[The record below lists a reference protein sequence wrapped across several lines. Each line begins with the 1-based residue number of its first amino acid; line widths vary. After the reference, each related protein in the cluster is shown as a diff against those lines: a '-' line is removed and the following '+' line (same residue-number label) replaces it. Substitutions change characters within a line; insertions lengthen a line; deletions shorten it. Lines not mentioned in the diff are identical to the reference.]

1 MSRVPDGWRVAP
13 LKNLAQVSIS
23 SVDKK
28 MYAGERLVRLCNY
41 MDVYSKNYIHADLNF
56 MLSSASEAEIAK
68 FSISEDDVLLT
79 KDSESPRDIGIPALV
94 VEPLENIVC
103 GYHLAILR
111 PKRSTLNGRYLY
123 HGLQTDCA
131 RDYFFR
137 AATGSTRFGLSVRGI
152 EGTPIA
158 YPPLPEQ
165 KKIAAILSSVD
176 EAIDATQAVIDQTR
190 MVKQGLLQDLLTRGI
205 GHTRFKQTEI
215 GEIPEE
221 WEVKTIGAVA
231 TFQGGSQPPRESF
244 IFEYKEG
251 YVRLIQIRDYKT
263 DKYKTYIPKDAT
275 KKFCSEENIMIG
287 RYGPPIFQ
295 ILRGLEGAYNVALIK
310 AIPKSCI
317 MNEFLYYVLKQ
328 RDLFYLM
335 DRLSQR
341 SSGQTGVDMDALR
354 SFPVALPLKEEQK
367 AIVDV
372 LAGLDSYSD
381 AVSEKHSSLL
391 QIKRGLMQDLLSG
404 SVRVTT
410 P

>member
-1 MSRVPDGWRVAP
+1 MSRVPDGWTNSQ
-13 LKNLAQVSIS
+13 LSNLATLQRGFDLPVQQRRNGEIPI
-23 SVDKK
+23 
-28 MYAGERLVRLCNY
+28 YASNGV
-41 MDVYSKNYIHADLNF
+41 VGVH
-56 MLSSASEAEIAK
+56 
-68 FSISEDDVLLT
+68 
-79 KDSESPRDIGIPALV
+79 SESKVVGPGVVTGRSGTIGKV
-94 VEPLENIVC
+94 HFVDQDFWPLNTTLYVKDFH
-103 GYHLAILR
+103 GNHPQFVAQFLDSFDLLSLASGTGV
-111 PKRSTLNGRYLY
+111 PTLNRNDV
-123 HGLQTDCA
+123 HV
-131 RDYFFR
+131 
-137 AATGSTRFGLSVRGI
+137 SKIVI
-152 EGTPIA
+152 
-158 YPPLPEQ
+158 PPLPEQ

-176 EAIDATQAVIDQTR
+176 EAIAATQAVIEQTR
-190 MVKQGLLQDLLTRGI
+190 KVKQGLLQDLLTRGI